1 MPSTEGPDCLAAV
14 LEEAERLLVTV
25 HRVSQGSG
33 VFLLTDRE
41 LEHMREIGMAGNV
54 EVSLFARPNA
64 AWDNSAMSRSAGGQG
79 LAPASRGA
87 DQLVYGLDDIPR
99 AGAPR
104 FRSVLIA
111 RLGLLSTFGMM
122 CSHGQLPTER
132 QTQTSAM

>member
-14 LEEAERLLVTV
+14 LEEADRLLVTV

-79 LAPASRGA
+79 LAPPSRGA
-87 DQLVYGLDDIPR
+87 DQLVSGFGSILR
-99 AGAPR
+99 GTAP
-104 FRSVLIA
+104 
-111 RLGLLSTFGMM
+111 GLLRV
-122 CSHGQLPTER
+122 PTSDPAPLLLLR
-132 QTQTSAM
+132 TT